1 MEQQPRG
8 AEAAGESGAEGGEGG
23 EGGGLVVMDDLRTC
37 LICGAEEQPMT
48 HCALCGNRPPLI
60 ESVRFKLKIIAE
72 DLIAGFGDRTAL
84 LAKRA
89 TAKAAARTST
99 ATNH

>member
-1 MEQQPRG
+1 M
-8 AEAAGESGAEGGEGG
+8 
-23 EGGGLVVMDDLRTC
+23 MDDLRTC

-60 ESVRFKLKIIAE
+60 ESVRFELKIIAE

-84 LAKRA
+84 LAKCARLRKRRRELQPQRIIERRKR
-89 TAKAAARTST
+89 TAAPTQGRLGI
-99 ATNH
+99 